1 MRTTP
6 SPRNRMGRT
15 LIVLG
20 IIFLVTGLLLTFTN
34 VFSTLRLGRL
44 PGDISIKRDDF
55 SFYFPITT
63 CLVISLV
70 LAVIFHLVGKL
81 R

>member
-1 MRTTP
+1 
-6 SPRNRMGRT
+6 MGRT

-20 IIFLVTGLLLTFTN
+20 IIFLVTGLLLTFTD